1 MENKKVNRA
10 QNPKHPVAYSRTS
23 AYIPP
28 NIQTLSKNHAV
39 VCKIRA
45 VVFMNQMVDYTT
57 QSLVLTYFK
66 VVNLFG
72 SGIMSIFAAV
82 L

>member
-1 MENKKVNRA
+1 MKNKEDSWA

-28 NIQTLSKNHAV
+28 NFQTLSKNHSV
-39 VCKIRA
+39 VCKIQA
-45 VVFMNQMVDYTT
+45 VVFMNRTVDYTN

-66 VVNLFG
+66 VVNLYG